1 MTQIDL
7 SNYNLG
13 ELKGLQ
19 FDVEKELKERQRHDL
34 RKAREQVM
42 AIVQEAGMS
51 VDELLAERNKDN
63 AAGKGAGRGRP
74 KKAGPE
80 A

>member
-1 MTQIDL
+1 MAQIDL

-51 VDELLAERNKDN
+51 VDELLARD
-63 AAGKGAGRGRP
+63 GKGKGRR

>member
-19 FDVEKELKERQRHDL
+19 FDVEKELKERQKQDL
-34 RKAREQVM
+34 RKAREQVL

-51 VDELLAERNKDN
+51 VDQLLAER
-63 AAGKGAGRGRP
+63 GKGKGKR
-74 KKAGPE
+74 KKPDA
-80 A
+80 

>member
-1 MTQIDL
+1 MAQIDL

-51 VDELLAERNKDN
+51 VDQLLAKD
-63 AAGKGAGRGRP
+63 GKGKGRR

>member
-1 MTQIDL
+1 MAQIDL

-63 AAGKGAGRGRP
+63 AAGKAAGRGRP

>member
-1 MTQIDL
+1 MAQIDL

-34 RKAREQVM
+34 RKAREQVL

-51 VDELLAERNKDN
+51 VDELLAKP
-63 AAGKGAGRGRP
+63 GKGKR
-74 KKAGPE
+74 KKAGPD

>member
-1 MTQIDL
+1 MAQIDL

-19 FDVEKELKERQRHDL
+19 FDVEKELKERQKQDL
-34 RKAREQVM
+34 RKAREQVL

-51 VDELLAERNKDN
+51 VDQLLADRGQ
-63 AAGKGAGRGRP
+63 GKGRGKR
-74 KKAGPE
+74 KKPE

>member
-1 MTQIDL
+1 MAQIDL

-51 VDELLAERNKDN
+51 VDDLLARD
-63 AAGKGAGRGRP
+63 GKGKGRR

>member
-1 MTQIDL
+1 MAQIDL

-34 RKAREQVM
+34 RKAREQVL
-42 AIVQEAGMS
+42 AIVQGAGVS
-51 VDELLAERNKDN
+51 VDQLLGERGQAKG
-63 AAGKGAGRGRP
+63 GKR
-74 KKAGPE
+74 KKPE

>member
-1 MTQIDL
+1 MAQIDL

-63 AAGKGAGRGRP
+63 AAGKGGGRGRP